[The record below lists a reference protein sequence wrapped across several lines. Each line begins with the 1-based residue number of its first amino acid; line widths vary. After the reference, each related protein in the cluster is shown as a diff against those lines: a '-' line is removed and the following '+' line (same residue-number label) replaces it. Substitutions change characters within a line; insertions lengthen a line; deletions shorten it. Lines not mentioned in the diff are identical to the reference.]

1 MKSNY
6 LLRFGRWFCCAILVA
21 LYSSSAPALPAPAQV
36 PGPRSSPQS
45 AKADGKNRQL
55 AEKVF
60 AEAEHLCSEGD
71 ADSCRLAQAKY
82 ERALALWK
90 TVDDRE
96 QQGTTLRRI
105 GRIYSALGD
114 SKKALEYFIRS
125 QKLCETLASVRCNL
139 ETSNELGALYVVLG
153 DLDKASEQSDAALKL
168 SRDSGKRAGEAQA
181 LNNIGEVLYFRG
193 NQEKAIEQYQQALTI
208 WKELGDEKGQ
218 AQSLLYLGY
227 SFSDLDN
234 NEQAANS
241 LSQALALFEQVK
253 DLRGRAQ
260 TLTAIGNLHSG
271 NGEGQAALEHFDRAA
286 PLFRRTGDRIG
297 EARVLNGM
305 GVIYQKL
312 GEPKRAIEYY
322 QQGRRLFQQS
332 DYKTGDASTLFVIG
346 QVELA
351 MGDHAAALRDLQ
363 QSLSIIRSVGDERLE
378 AVLLSEIVMARA
390 LSGDINGAFEASRQA
405 LALNRKVKDRYR
417 ESYTLSNI
425 AYLQERTG
433 AKRQALDSYN
443 DAFALSKA
451 IGNRPSQSVMLFNIA
466 RVLRDLGNLDQARRN
481 TEEAIA
487 INDSLRT
494 KVSGY
499 EMRAL
504 YSATVHRLYDF
515 YVDLLMRLSAS
526 RHDENLVVKAFEASE
541 RGRARSLLEM
551 LSEGRENIREG
562 VDAALLKRE
571 QDLQRRIREATAQR
585 IQLAEDE
592 TSTKKVAELEKRL
605 DELAT
610 EYQQVQGLIRASS
623 PRYSA
628 LVQPVPLSLPQVQQS
643 VLDPDTVLLE
653 YSLGDER
660 SYVWAVTNDSI
671 KSFELPARAQIET
684 LSRRAYELLTASNL
698 SVKGETIQQR
708 QTRIRLADD
717 EFARTSATL
726 SQMILGPVAGE
737 LSQKRIVI
745 VADGALQYLP
755 FPALPS
761 PVSLGSALGEGQYR
775 NAAASGEASPKPLIV
790 EHEIVLLP
798 SASALWLM
806 REDLRGRKPAPK
818 TVAILADA
826 VFDKDD
832 ARLAATTKSVA
843 RNRSKNSPD
852 LPLPNA
858 QTRAL
863 RSFDGLG
870 SGRGTLGRLPFSRRE
885 ADAIKSLIPEKDVM
899 LALGFRASV
908 ATATSP
914 ELSQYRY
921 VHFATHGLLN
931 SEQPELSGILLSSY
945 DEFGKRQNGFLQLHD
960 VYNLKL
966 SADLVVLSA
975 CETALGKDIRG
986 EGLVGLTRGFMY
998 AGVPRIVASLW
1009 NVDDAATAELMGM
1022 FYKAMLTEGKRPAEA
1037 LRTAQ
1042 VNMWRTNQWS
1052 SPYYWAAFTLQ
1063 GEWK

>member
-1 MKSNY
+1 MKSIY
-6 LLRFGRWFCCAILVA
+6 LLHFRGCFWCAILIA
-21 LYSSSAPALPAPAQV
+21 LYSSSAPAQI
-36 PGPRSSPQS
+36 SS
-45 AKADGKNRQL
+45 ARIGKTDGKNRQL
-55 AEKVF
+55 AEKNF
-60 AEAEHLCSEGD
+60 AEAERLCSEGD
-71 ADSCRLAQAKY
+71 ANSCRLALAKY
-82 ERALALWK
+82 ERALGLWK
-90 TVDDRE
+90 TVNDRE
-96 QQGTTLRRI
+96 QQGAALRRI
-105 GRIYSALGD
+105 GQIYSGIGD
-114 SKKALEYFIRS
+114 SKKAFDYFIRS
-125 QKLCETLASVRCNL
+125 QKLCETFESLRCNL
-139 ETSNELGALYVVLG
+139 ETRNELSPLYVVLG
-153 DLDKASEQSDAALKL
+153 DIDKAWEQCDGALKL
-168 SRDSGKRAGEAQA
+168 SRDLGNRAGEAQA
-181 LNNIGEVLYFRG
+181 LYNIGDVYYARG
-193 NQEKAIEQYQQALTI
+193 SQEKAVEQFQQALSI
-208 WKELGDEKGQ
+208 WEELQDYKGQ
-218 AQSLLYLGY
+218 ALTFLYLGY
-227 SFSDLDN
+227 CFSDLSSTQ
-234 NEQAANS
+234 QAAKS
-241 LSQALALFEQVK
+241 YSQALALFEK
-253 DLRGRAQ
+253 ANDLRGQAQ
-260 TLTAIGNLHSG
+260 TLTAIGHLHNR
-271 NGEGQAALEHFDRAA
+271 NGERQAALEHYDRAA
-286 PLFRRTGDRIG
+286 PLFRRSGDRIE

-305 GVIYQKL
+305 GFIYNKL
-312 GEPKRAIEYY
+312 GEPKRALEYGR
-322 QQGRRLFQQS
+322 QARRLFSQS
-332 DYKTGDASTLFVIG
+332 DYKNGEASTLFLIA
-346 QVELA
+346 QIELA
-351 MGDHAAALRDLQ
+351 MDDHAAALRDLQ
-363 QSLSIIRSVGDERLE
+363 QSLNIVRSIGDERLE
-378 AVLLSEIVMARA
+378 AVLLSEIVLARA
-390 LSGDINGAFEASRQA
+390 VSGDGNGAFEASRQA

-425 AYLQERTG
+425 GYLQERTG
-433 AKRQALDSYN
+433 AKQQALNSYN

-451 IGNRPSQSVMLFNIA
+451 IGDRPGQSVMLFNSA
-466 RVLRDLGNLDQARRN
+466 RVLRDLGNLDQARTN

-494 KVSGY
+494 KVSGD

-515 YVDLLMRLSAS
+515 YIDLLMRLSAN
-526 RHDENLVVKAFEASE
+526 RQDESFVVKAFEASE

-571 QDLQRRIREATAQR
+571 QDLQRRISDSTAQR
-585 IQLAEDE
+585 IQLAGDE
-592 TSTKKVAELEKRL
+592 TSTKKVAELEKQL
-605 DELAT
+605 DDLAT

-623 PRYSA
+623 PKYSA

-643 VLDPDTVLLE
+643 VLDSETVLLE
-653 YSLGDER
+653 YSLGEER
-660 SYVWAVTNDSI
+660 SYLWAITRDSI
-671 KSFELPARAQIET
+671 KSFELPARAQIEK
-684 LSRRAYELLTASNL
+684 LSRRVYGLLTASNL
-698 SVKGETIQQR
+698 LVKDETVQQR
-708 QTRIRLADD
+708 QTRIRLAED

-726 SQMILGPVAGE
+726 AQMILGPVASE
-737 LSQKRIVI
+737 LQQKRIVI

-755 FPALPS
+755 FPALPL
-761 PVSLGSALGEGQYR
+761 PAT
-775 NAAASGEASPKPLIV
+775 AMPLIV
-790 EHEIVLLP
+790 EHEVVMLP

-806 REDLRGRKPAPK
+806 REELRGRQPAPK

-832 ARLAATTKSVA
+832 ARLVATTKTVS
-843 RNRSKNSPD
+843 RNRSRSSPE
-852 LPLPNA
+852 LAVASA

-908 ATATSP
+908 ATAMSP

-1022 FYKAMLTEGKRPAEA
+1022 FYKAMLTEGKRPADA

-1042 VNMWRTNQWS
+1042 VHMWKTNQWS

>member
-1 MKSNY
+1 M
-6 LLRFGRWFCCAILVA
+6 FVA
-21 LYSSSAPALPAPAQV
+21 LYSLSAPALLTPAQV
-36 PGPRSSPQS
+36 PKPGLAR
-45 AKADGKNRQL
+45 KTDGQNRQL
-55 AEKVF
+55 AEKTF
-60 AEAEHLCSEGD
+60 TEAEQLCSEGD
-71 ADSCRLAQAKY
+71 ADSCRLALPKY

-90 TVDDRE
+90 TVDDME
-96 QQGTTLRRI
+96 QQGTVLRRI
-105 GRIYSALGD
+105 GRLYSGFGD
-114 SKKALEYFIRS
+114 SKKALEYFVRS
-125 QKLCETLASVRCNL
+125 QKLCETLASLRCNL
-139 ETSNELGALYVVLG
+139 ETRNELSPLYALLG
-153 DLDKASEQSDAALKL
+153 DIGKAWEQCDGALKL
-168 SRDSGKRAGEAQA
+168 SRDSRNRAGEAQA
-181 LNNIGEVLYFRG
+181 LNNIGEVYYFRG
-193 NQEKAIEQYQQALTI
+193 DPEKAIEQYQQALSI
-208 WKELGDEKGQ
+208 WKDLKDDKGQ
-218 AQSLLYLGY
+218 AQTLLYLGY
-227 SFSDLDN
+227 SFSDLRDTQ
-234 NEQAANS
+234 QATTSYA
-241 LSQALALFEQVK
+241 QALALFEKVN
-253 DLRGRAQ
+253 DIRGRAQ
-260 TLTAIGNLHSG
+260 TLTAIGHLHNG
-271 NGEGQAALEHFDRAA
+271 NGERQAALEQYDRAA
-286 PLFRRTGDRIG
+286 PLFRRTGDRLE

-305 GVIYQKL
+305 GFVYDKL

-322 QQGRRLFQQS
+322 QQARRLFRAV
-332 DYKTGDASTLFVIG
+332 DYKNGESTTLILIAKI
-346 QVELA
+346 EIA
-351 MGDHAAALRDLQ
+351 IGDHAAALRDLQ
-363 QSLSIIRSVGDERLE
+363 DSLRIIGDDERLK
-378 AVLLSEIVMARA
+378 AALFSEIGMARA
-390 LSGDINGAFEASRQA
+390 SSGDISGAFEANRQA
-405 LALNRKVKDRYR
+405 LELNRKVKDRYR
-417 ESYTLSNI
+417 ESYTLGNI
-425 AYLQERTG
+425 AYLQEHTG
-433 AKRQALDSYN
+433 ARQEALNSYD

-451 IGNRPSQSVMLFNIA
+451 IGDRPGQSLMLFNIA
-466 RVLRDLGNLDQARRN
+466 RVLRDLGNLDQARSN
-481 TEEAIA
+481 TEEALT
-487 INDSLRT
+487 INDSLRA
-494 KVSGY
+494 KVSGD

-526 RHDENLVVKAFEASE
+526 RRDDSFVVKAFEASE

-571 QDLQRRIREATAQR
+571 QDLQRRIRESTAQR

-592 TSTKKVAELEKRL
+592 TSTKKVAELEKQL

-628 LVQPVPLSLPQVQQS
+628 LVQPVPLSLRQVQQS
-643 VLDPDTVLLE
+643 VLDPETVLLE
-653 YSLGDER
+653 YSLGEER
-660 SYVWAVTNDSI
+660 SYVWAVTHDSI
-671 KSFELPARAQIET
+671 KSFELPARTQIET
-684 LSRRAYELLTASNL
+684 LSRRAYELLTATNRAVANE
-698 SVKGETIQQR
+698 SVQQR
-708 QTRIRLADD
+708 QARIRLADD
-717 EFARTSATL
+717 EFTRTSATL

-737 LSQKRIVI
+737 LHQKRIVI

-761 PVSLGSALGEGQYR
+761 PVNLKT
-775 NAAASGEASPKPLIV
+775 PTPLIA
-790 EHEIVLLP
+790 EHEVVLLP

-806 REDLRGRKPAPK
+806 REELRGRQPAPK
-818 TVAILADA
+818 TIAILADA
-826 VFDKDD
+826 VFDKGD
-832 ARLAATTKSVA
+832 ARLA
-843 RNRSKNSPD
+843 RNRGKNTPD
-852 LPLPNA
+852 VVLPNT

-870 SGRGTLGRLPFSRRE
+870 PGRGAFGRLPFSRRE

-908 ATATSP
+908 ATAMSP
-914 ELSQYRY
+914 EMSQYRY

-1022 FYKAMLTEGKRPAEA
+1022 FYKAMLTEGKRPADA

-1042 VNMWRTNQWS
+1042 VRMWRTNQWS

>member
-1 MKSNY
+1 VFKLNY
-6 LLRFGRWFCCAILVA
+6 QLRFRTCFCCAILIA
-21 LYSSSAPALPAPAQV
+21 LYSSSAPAQV
-36 PGPRSSPQS
+36 PGPRSSAHS
-45 AKADGKNRQL
+45 AKADSRNRQL

-60 AEAEHLCSEGD
+60 SEAEHLCAQGD
-71 ADSCRLAQAKY
+71 ADSCRLALAKY
-82 ERALALWK
+82 ERAIQLWK

-96 QQGTTLRRI
+96 QQGTALRRI
-105 GRIYSALGD
+105 GRIYSGLGD
-114 SKKALEYFIRS
+114 SKRALEYFLRS
-125 QKLCETLASVRCNL
+125 QKLCETFASVRCDL
-139 ETSNELGALYVVLG
+139 ETRNELSQLCLLLG
-153 DLDKASEQSDAALKL
+153 DIDQAWGQCDGALKL
-168 SRDSGKRAGEAQA
+168 SRDSGNRVGEAQA
-181 LNNIGEVLYFRG
+181 LNNVGEVYTFRG
-193 NQEKAIEQYQQALTI
+193 DPENAREQYQQALSI
-208 WKELGDEKGQ
+208 WKELKDDKGQ
-218 AQSLLYLGY
+218 AQTFLYLGY
-227 SFSDLDN
+227 SFTDVSN
-234 NEQAANS
+234 TQQAANS
-241 LSQALALFEQVK
+241 YSQALALFDRVN
-253 DLRGRAQ
+253 DLRGQAQ
-260 TLTAIGNLHSG
+260 ALTAIGHMHNA
-271 NGEGQAALEHFDRAA
+271 NGERQTALEHYDRAA
-286 PLFRRTGDRIG
+286 PLFRRTGDHIQ

-305 GVIYQKL
+305 GFIYNKL
-312 GEPKRAIEYY
+312 GEPKRALEYY
-322 QQGRRLFQQS
+322 QQARRLFRES
-332 DYKTGDASTLFVIG
+332 DYKRGESSTLFLIG

-363 QSLSIIRSVGDERLE
+363 ESLIITRSIGEQRVE
-378 AVLLSEIVMARA
+378 AILLSEIVMARA

-417 ESYTLSNI
+417 ESYTLSSI
-425 AYLQERTG
+425 GYLQERTG
-433 AKRQALDSYN
+433 AKQQALNSYN

-451 IGNRPSQSVMLFNIA
+451 IGDRPGQSVMLFNIA
-466 RVLRDLGNLDQARRN
+466 RVLRDLGNLDQARSN
-481 TEEAIA
+481 TEEALA
-487 INDSLRT
+487 INESLRT
-494 KVSGY
+494 KVSGD

-515 YVDLLMRLSAS
+515 YVDLLMRLSVS
-526 RHDENLVVKAFEASE
+526 HQDSGFVVKAFEASE

-562 VDAALLKRE
+562 VDGALLKRE
-571 QDLQRRIREATAQR
+571 QDLQRRIRESTAQR

-592 TSTKKVAELEKRL
+592 TSAKKVAELEKQL
-605 DELAT
+605 DELAA

-643 VLDPDTVLLE
+643 VLDPETVLLE
-653 YSLGDER
+653 YSLGEER
-660 SYVWAVTNDSI
+660 SYVWAVTRDSI
-671 KSFELPARAQIET
+671 KSFELPARAQIES
-684 LSRRAYELLTASNL
+684 LSRRAYELLTTSNL
-698 SVKGETIQQR
+698 SVKDETVQQR
-708 QTRIRLADD
+708 QARIRLADD

-737 LSQKRIVI
+737 LQQKRIVI

-761 PVSLGSALGEGQYR
+761 PVSLKTSTPA
-775 NAAASGEASPKPLIV
+775 PLIV
-790 EHEIVLLP
+790 EHEIVMLP

-806 REDLRGRKPAPK
+806 REELRGRQTAPK
-818 TVAILADA
+818 TIAILADA

-832 ARLAATTKSVA
+832 VRLLATTKTVS
-843 RNRSKNSPD
+843 RNRSKNSPE
-852 LPLPNA
+852 LTVANA

-870 SGRGTLGRLPFSRRE
+870 SGRGTFGRLPFSRRE

-1009 NVDDAATAELMGM
+1009 NVDDAATAELMEM
-1022 FYKAMLTEGKRPAEA
+1022 FYKAMLTEGKRPADA

-1042 VNMWRTNQWS
+1042 VHMWQTNQWS

-1063 GEWK
+1063 GEWM

>member
-1 MKSNY
+1 MNY
-6 LLRFGRWFCCAILVA
+6 LPRFGTCFCCAILIV
-21 LYSSSAPALPAPAQV
+21 LYLSSVPALPAPAQLT
-36 PGPRSSPQS
+36 GPRLSPYQ
-45 AKADGKNRQL
+45 AKADSKNRQL
-55 AEKVF
+55 AEKAF

-71 ADSCRLAQAKY
+71 ADSCRLALVKY
-82 ERALALWK
+82 ERALVLWK

-105 GRIYSALGD
+105 GRIYSGLGD
-114 SKKALEYFIRS
+114 SKRALEYFIRS
-125 QKLCETLASVRCNL
+125 QKLCETFTSVRCNL
-139 ETSNELGALYVVLG
+139 ETRNELSPLYVLLG
-153 DLDKASEQSDAALKL
+153 DVDKAWEQCDGALKL
-168 SRDSGKRAGEAQA
+168 SRESGNRAAEAQA
-181 LNNIGEVLYFRG
+181 LYNIGDVYYYRG
-193 NQEKAIEQYQQALTI
+193 NQEKAIELFQQALSI
-208 WKELGDEKGQ
+208 WKELGDAKGQ
-218 AQSLLYLGY
+218 AQTFLYLGY
-227 SFSDLDN
+227 CFSGLSN
-234 NEQAANS
+234 TQQATNTYAE
-241 LSQALALFEQVK
+241 ALALFEKVY
-253 DLRGRAQ
+253 DIRGRAQ
-260 TLTAIGNLHSG
+260 TLTAIGHLHNG
-271 NGEGQAALEHFDRAA
+271 NGERQAALEHYDRAA
-286 PLFRRTGDRIG
+286 PLFRRAGDRLE

-305 GVIYQKL
+305 GFIYNKL

-322 QQGRRLFQQS
+322 QQARRLFRS
-332 DYKTGDASTLFVIG
+332 LDYKIGESSTLFLIG

-351 MGDHAAALRDLQ
+351 IGDHAAALRDLQ
-363 QSLSIIRSVGDERLE
+363 ESLSIIRSDERLE
-378 AVLLSEIVMARA
+378 ATLLSEIGMARA
-390 LSGDINGAFEASRQA
+390 SSGDISGAFEASRQA
-405 LALNRKVKDRYR
+405 LALNQKVKDRYR

-425 AYLQERTG
+425 AYLHERTG
-433 AKRQALDSYN
+433 AKQQALNSYN
-443 DAFALSKA
+443 DALALSKV
-451 IGNRPSQSVMLFNIA
+451 IGDRPGQSLMLFNIA

-481 TEEAIA
+481 IEEALE
-487 INDSLRT
+487 INDTLRT
-494 KVSGY
+494 KVSGD

-504 YSATVHRLYDF
+504 YTATVHRLYDF
-515 YVDLLMRLSAS
+515 YVDLLMRLNAS
-526 RHDENLVVKAFEASE
+526 RQDESFVVKAFEASE

-551 LSEGRENIREG
+551 LSEGRQNIREG

-571 QDLQRRIREATAQR
+571 QDLQRRIRETTAQR

-592 TSTKKVAELEKRL
+592 SSAKKVAELEKQL

-610 EYQQVQGLIRASS
+610 EYKQVQGLIRASS
-623 PRYSA
+623 PRYAA
-628 LVQPVPLSLPQVQQS
+628 LVQPVPLSLRQVQQS
-643 VLDPDTVLLE
+643 VLDPETLLLE
-653 YSLGDER
+653 YSLGEER
-660 SYVWAVTNDSI
+660 SYVWAVTHDSF

-684 LSRRAYELLTASNL
+684 LSRRAYELLTAANR
-698 SVKGETIQQR
+698 SVANETLQQR
-708 QTRIRLADD
+708 QARIRLAED

-737 LSQKRIVI
+737 LHQKRIVI

-761 PVSLGSALGEGQYR
+761 PVPSSNSA
-775 NAAASGEASPKPLIV
+775 APLIV

-806 REDLRGRKPAPK
+806 REELRGRQPAPK

-826 VFDKDD
+826 VFDKGD
-832 ARLAATTKSVA
+832 ARLAATAKGVL

-852 LPLPNA
+852 LVLPSA

-870 SGRGTLGRLPFSRRE
+870 TGRGTFGRLPFSRRE
-885 ADAIKSLIPEKDVM
+885 ADAIKALIPEKDVM

-908 ATATSP
+908 ATATSA

-931 SEQPELSGILLSSY
+931 SEQPELSGILLSSF

-1009 NVDDAATAELMGM
+1009 NVDDAATAELMRM

-1042 VNMWRTNQWS
+1042 VHMWRTNQWS

-1063 GEWK
+1063 GEWR

>member
-1 MKSNY
+1 VFKTNY
-6 LLRFGRWFCCAILVA
+6 QLTFETCFCGAILVV
-21 LYSSSAPALPAPAQV
+21 LYSLSARELPARPQV
-36 PGPRSSPQS
+36 PRASLSSSP
-45 AKADGKNRQL
+45 AKDDVGKRQL

-60 AEAEHLCSEGD
+60 AEAERLCSDGK
-71 ADSCRLAQAKY
+71 ADSCRLALAKY
-82 ERALALWK
+82 QQAIVLWTK
-90 TVDDRE
+90 TDDRE
-96 QQGTTLRRI
+96 RQGTALRRI
-105 GRIYSALGD
+105 GKIYSRLGE
-114 SKKALEYFIRS
+114 SKQALEYFIRS
-125 QKLCETLASVRCNL
+125 QKLCETFSSARCNL
-139 ETSNELGALYVVLG
+139 ETRNELSSLYMFLG
-153 DLDKASEQSDAALKL
+153 DTDKAWEQCEVALKL
-168 SRDSGKRAGEAQA
+168 SRDSSDRAGEAQA
-181 LNNIGEVLYFRG
+181 LNNIGEVYYFRG
-193 NQEKAIEQYQQALTI
+193 NRAKAVEQYQQALTI
-208 WKELGDEKGQ
+208 WKELDDLKGQ
-218 AQSLLYLGY
+218 AQTFLFLGY
-227 SFSDLDN
+227 SFTDLSD
-234 NEQAANS
+234 NELAANNYAH
-241 LSQALALFEQVK
+241 ALALFEK
-253 DLRGRAQ
+253 ANDLQGRAQ
-260 TLTAIGNLHSG
+260 TLTAIGNMHNS
-271 NGEGQAALEHFDRAA
+271 NGDRQVALEHYDRAA
-286 PLFRRTGDRIG
+286 PLFRLTGDRLG
-297 EARVLNGM
+297 EARALNGM
-305 GVIYQKL
+305 GFIYNEL
-312 GEPKRAIEYY
+312 GERKRAIEYY
-322 QQGRRLFQQS
+322 QQARRLFRDLGYKNGEAITLLLIGYVDVAIQ
-332 DYKTGDASTLFVIG
+332 DYT
-346 QVELA
+346 
-351 MGDHAAALRDLQ
+351 AALRDFQ
-363 QSLSIIRSVGDERLE
+363 DSLRLIRTIGDQRIE
-378 AVLLSEIVMARA
+378 ASLLSQIALVRA
-390 LSGDINGAFEASRQA
+390 SSGDINGAFEDSRQA
-405 LALNRKVKDRYR
+405 LALMRILKDRYR
-417 ESYTLSNI
+417 ESYTLGNI
-425 AYLQERTG
+425 AYLQERNG
-433 AKRQALDSYN
+433 ANQQALNSYN
-443 DAFALSKA
+443 EALALSKA
-451 IGNRPSQSVMLFNIA
+451 IGDRPGQSLMLFNIA
-466 RVLRDLGNLDQARRN
+466 RVLRDLGNLDQARSN
-481 TEEAIA
+481 VEEALE
-487 INDSLRT
+487 INDTLRT
-494 KVSGY
+494 KVSGD

-515 YVDLLMRLSAS
+515 YVDLLMRLYTS
-526 RHDENLVVKAFEASE
+526 RQDEGFVVKAFEASE
-541 RGRARSLLEM
+541 RGRARSLLEL

-571 QDLQRRIREATAQR
+571 HDLRRRIRESTAQR
-585 IQLAEDE
+585 IQSAEND
-592 TSTKKVAELEKRL
+592 TSTKKVTELEKQL

-643 VLDPDTVLLE
+643 VLDPETVLLE
-653 YSLGDER
+653 YSLGEER
-660 SYVWAVTNDSI
+660 SYVWTVTRDSI
-671 KSFELPARAQIET
+671 KSFELPARSRIES
-684 LSRRAYELLTASNL
+684 LSRRAYELLTAPNL
-698 SVKGETIQQR
+698 SVKDETVQQR
-708 QTRIRLADD
+708 QIRIRLADE

-726 SQMILGPVAGE
+726 SQMILGPVVGE
-737 LSQKRIVI
+737 LNQKRIVI

-761 PVSLGSALGEGQYR
+761 PVNFKTSTT
-775 NAAASGEASPKPLIV
+775 AAPLIV
-790 EHEIVLLP
+790 DHEIVLLP
-798 SASALWLM
+798 SASALGLM
-806 REDLRGRKPAPK
+806 REELRGRQPAPK
-818 TVAILADA
+818 TIAILADA

-832 ARLAATTKSVA
+832 ARLVATTKIGY
-843 RNRSKNSPD
+843 RNRNKNSPE
-852 LPLPNA
+852 LTVANA
-858 QTRAL
+858 QTRAI

>member
-1 MKSNY
+1 MFKSNY
-6 LLRFGRWFCCAILVA
+6 QLRFATCFCCAILVA
-21 LYSSSAPALPAPAQV
+21 LYQLSAPAQV
-36 PGPRSSPQS
+36 PGPKSSARSAQ
-45 AKADGKNRQL
+45 ADGKNRQQ
-55 AEKVF
+55 ADKAF
-60 AEAEHLCSEGD
+60 SEAEQLCAPGD
-71 ADSCRLAQAKY
+71 ADSCRLAVAKY

-90 TVDDRE
+90 TVDHRE
-96 QQGTTLRRI
+96 QQGAALRRI
-105 GRIYSALGD
+105 GRIYSGLGD
-114 SKKALEYFIRS
+114 SKKAFEYFIRS
-125 QKLCETLASVRCNL
+125 QTLCATFASVRCNL
-139 ETSNELGALYVVLG
+139 ETSNELSSLYVLLG
-153 DLDKASEQSDAALKL
+153 DIDKAWQQGDGALKL
-168 SRDSGKRAGEAQA
+168 SRDSGNRAGEAQA
-181 LNNIGEVLYFRG
+181 LNNVGEVYYFRG
-193 NQEKAIEQYQQALTI
+193 KQEKAIEQYQQALSI
-208 WKELGDEKGQ
+208 WRELGDEQGQ
-218 AQSLLYLGY
+218 AQTLLYLGY
-227 SFSDLDN
+227 SFLDLSN
-234 NEQAANS
+234 LQQAATNFA
-241 LSQALALFEQVK
+241 QALALFEKVS
-253 DLRGRAQ
+253 DLRGQAK
-260 TLTAIGNLHSG
+260 TLTAIGHLHNG
-271 NGEGQAALEHFDRAA
+271 NGESQAALEKYDRAA
-286 PLFRRTGDRIG
+286 PLFRRTGDRVE
-297 EARVLNGM
+297 EARALNGM
-305 GVIYQKL
+305 GVIYNTL

-322 QQGRRLFQQS
+322 QQARRLFRQS
-332 DYKTGDASTLFVIG
+332 DYKTGESSTLFLIG
-346 QVELA
+346 QVELR
-351 MGDHAAALRDLQ
+351 MDDHAAALRDLQ
-363 QSLSIIRSVGDERLE
+363 ESLNIIRSVGDERLE
-378 AVLLSEIVMARA
+378 AILLSEIVMARA

-405 LALNRKVKDRYR
+405 LALTRKVKDRYR
-417 ESYTLSNI
+417 ESLTLSNI

-433 AKRQALDSYN
+433 AKQQALNGYN
-443 DAFALSKA
+443 DALALSKA
-451 IGNRPSQSVMLFNIA
+451 IGDRPAQSVMLFNTA
-466 RVLRDLGNLDQARRN
+466 RVLRDLGNLDQARSN

-494 KVSGY
+494 KVSGD

-515 YVDLLMRLSAS
+515 YVDLLMRLSLS
-526 RHDENLVVKAFEASE
+526 RQDSGYVVKAFEASE

-551 LSEGRENIREG
+551 LSQGRENIREG
-562 VDAALLKRE
+562 VDATLLKRE
-571 QDLQRRIREATAQR
+571 QDLQRRIRESTAQR

-592 TSTKKVAELEKRL
+592 TSTKKVAELEKQL
-605 DELAT
+605 DDLAT

-623 PRYSA
+623 PKYSA

-643 VLDPDTVLLE
+643 VLDPETVLLE
-653 YSLGDER
+653 YSLGEER
-660 SYVWAVTNDSI
+660 SYVWAVTRDSI
-671 KSFELPARAQIET
+671 KSFELPARAQIES

-698 SVKGETIQQR
+698 SVKDETIQQR
-708 QTRIRLADD
+708 QARIRLAEV

-737 LSQKRIVI
+737 LHQKRIVI

-761 PVSLGSALGEGQYR
+761 PVTSTTAT
-775 NAAASGEASPKPLIV
+775 PLIV
-790 EHEIVLLP
+790 EHEVVMLP

-806 REDLRGRKPAPK
+806 REELRGRQPAPK
-818 TVAILADA
+818 TIAILADA

-832 ARLAATTKSVA
+832 ARLAAITKTVS
-843 RNRSKNSPD
+843 RNRNKNSPE
-852 LPLPNA
+852 LAVAYA
-858 QTRAL
+858 QTRAI

-885 ADAIKSLIPEKDVM
+885 ADAIKSLIPEKEVM

-908 ATATSP
+908 ATAMSP

-1022 FYKAMLTEGKRPAEA
+1022 FYKAMLTEGKRPADA

-1042 VNMWRTNQWS
+1042 VHMWRTNQWS